1 MIANESF
8 VGIDVSKD
16 HLDVH
21 RRPANLARRFDN
33 TEAGHTELV
42 AWLREQP
49 PTLIVLEATGGY
61 ERALVGTLSLAAL
74 PVTIV
79 NPARVREFAKATGRL
94 AKTDA
99 VDAAVLAE
107 FADRL
112 RPEVRPLDDADT
124 QKLQAVV
131 ARRRQLLEMRTMEH
145 NRLKT
150 AAPAVKPSIV
160 AVLEVLDREAK
171 RADEELATAIEAS
184 PAWKAK
190 DDLLRSIQGVG
201 DVLSRTLLADLPE
214 LGTLSRER
222 IAALV
227 GVAPINRDSG
237 AKSKRRM
244 IGGGRASVRS
254 VLYMAA
260 LSASRYNP
268 ALKTFAE
275 RLRAIGK
282 TGKVVVIAVA
292 RKLLVIAN
300 AILRT
305 KQPWSAKMA

>member
-1 MIANESF
+1 MAIA
-8 VGIDVSKD
+8 
-16 HLDVH
+16 
-21 RRPANLARRFDN
+21 
-33 TEAGHTELV
+33 
-42 AWLREQP
+42 
-49 PTLIVLEATGGY
+49 
-61 ERALVGTLSLAAL
+61 
-74 PVTIV
+74 

-124 QKLQAVV
+124 RKLQAIV
-131 ARRRQLLEMRTMEH
+131 ARRRQLLEMRTMEN

-160 AVLEVLDREAK
+160 AVLRVLDREAEG
-171 RADEELATAIEAS
+171 ADRELGAAVEAS

-190 DDLLRSIQGVG
+190 DGLLRSIKGVG
-201 DVLSRTLLADLPE
+201 EVLSRTLLADLPE

-237 AKSKRRM
+237 AKSKRRT
-244 IGGGRASVRS
+244 IGGGRASVRA
-254 VLYMAA
+254 VLCMAS

-268 ALKTFAE
+268 ALKAFAE
-275 RLRAIGK
+275 RLKAAGK
-282 TGKVVVIAVA
+282 TGKVVQIAVA

-305 KQPWSAKMA
+305 NQPWSAKMA

>member
-1 MIANESF
+1 MIANECF

-21 RRPANLARRFDN
+21 LRPAGLARRFDN

-42 AWLREQP
+42 AWLRERT

-61 ERALVGTLSLAAL
+61 ERALVGALSLAAL
-74 PVTIV
+74 PVAIA

-99 VDAAVLAE
+99 VDAAVLA
-107 FADRL
+107 DRI
-112 RPEVRPLDDADT
+112 RPDVRPLDDADT
-124 QKLQAVV
+124 QKLQAIV
-131 ARRRQLLEMRTMEH
+131 ARRRQILEMRTMEN

-150 AAPAVKPSIV
+150 AAPTVKPSIV
-160 AVLEVLDREAK
+160 AVLRVLAREAE
-171 RADEELATAIEAS
+171 RADQELAAAVEAS

-190 DDLLRSIQGVG
+190 DELLRSIKGVG
-201 DVLSRTLLADLPE
+201 EVLSRTLLADLPE

-268 ALKTFAE
+268 ALKAFAA
-275 RLRAIGK
+275 RLKAAGK
-282 TGKVVVIAVA
+282 AGKVIQIAVA

-305 KQPWSAKMA
+305 NQPWSAKMA

>member
-1 MIANESF
+1 MIANECF

-21 RRPANLARRFDN
+21 LRPAGLARRFDN

-42 AWLREQP
+42 AWLRERT

-61 ERALVGTLSLAAL
+61 ERALVGALSLAAL
-74 PVTIV
+74 PVAIA

-99 VDAAVLAE
+99 VDAAVLA
-107 FADRL
+107 DRI
-112 RPEVRPLDDADT
+112 RPDVRPLDDADT
-124 QKLQAVV
+124 QKLQAIV
-131 ARRRQLLEMRTMEH
+131 ARRRQILEMRTMEN

-150 AAPAVKPSIV
+150 AAPTVKPSIV
-160 AVLEVLDREAK
+160 AVLRVLAREAE
-171 RADEELATAIEAS
+171 RADQELAAAVEAS

-190 DDLLRSIQGVG
+190 DELLRSIKGG
-201 DVLSRTLLADLPE
+201 GEVLSRTLLADLPE

-268 ALKTFAE
+268 ALKAFAA
-275 RLRAIGK
+275 RLKAAGK
-282 TGKVVVIAVA
+282 AGKVIQIAVA

-305 KQPWSAKMA
+305 NQPWSAKMA